1 MAMVNA
7 LRLGATA
14 GLVVALLPALAPPAR
29 AGVKTEE
36 KTRVELGGPLGGIL
50 KLFGGKGATEG
61 VVTRTAVFGD
71 RRLVA
76 GPEAGQIVDLKEGA
90 VYELD
95 LKKKTYTVTTFAELR
110 QRFEEQKAK
119 AEAEAAKAQAKAD
132 KQQPQ
137 PAQPAEAKEFEVDF
151 QASNTAERRTVAGH
165 EARLVVLRA
174 TVHEKGRSVQQ
185 AGGLMFRNDLWLVPK
200 LKELD
205 ELEAWNRRY
214 ALKMAE
220 VYGAPAATIAVDQMA
235 KLYGLYPG
243 AQKAMEKMRAE
254 MDKVDL
260 EGTTVAATLTATAIK
275 SAEQVAAAENDSM
288 KADTGVTGFLA
299 KQMFKKAAGDPA
311 DPRTMLLT
319 SSHELLKL
327 SPDATEADVALPA
340 GFKRK

>member
-1 MAMVNA
+1 MTM
-7 LRLGATA
+7 
-14 GLVVALLPALAPPAR
+14 ALARYTVAAALALALVPAAF

-36 KTRVELGGPLGGIL
+36 NTRVELGGPLGGIL
-50 KLFGGKGATEG
+50 KLFGGKGAKEG
-61 VVTRTAVFGD
+61 VLTRTAVFGE
-71 RRLVA
+71 RRLLA
-76 GPEAGQIVDLKEGA
+76 SPEAAQIVDLAEGA

-132 KQQPQ
+132 KQAPAQQ
-137 PAQPAEAKEFEVDF
+137 PAADPQAKEFEVDF
-151 QASNTAERRTVAGH
+151 QASNTAERRQVAGH

-185 AGGLMFRNDLWLVPK
+185 AGGLMIRNDLWLVPK
-200 LKELD
+200 LEELD

-220 VYGAPAATIAVDQMA
+220 VYGAGAATVAVEQMA
-235 KLYGLYPG
+235 KLYALYPG
-243 AQKAMEKMRAE
+243 VQKAMEKMRAE
-254 MDKVDL
+254 TDKLDL
-260 EGTTVAATLTATAIK
+260 EGTTVAATLTVSAIK
-275 SAEQVAAAENDSM
+275 SAEQVAAAEKDSM

-299 KQMFKKAAGDPA
+299 KKMFQKAAGDPS
-311 DPRTMLLT
+311 DPRTMLLS
-319 SSHELLKL
+319 SSHELVKL
-327 SPDATEADVALPA
+327 SLDATEADVALPA

>member
-1 MAMVNA
+1 MATA
-7 LRLGATA
+7 LRRSTTA
-14 GLVVALLPALAPPAR
+14 ALVTALLPALAPPAR

-36 KTRVELGGPLGGIL
+36 KTRVELGGPLGGVL
-50 KLFGGKGATEG
+50 KLFGGKGAKEG
-61 VVTRTAVFGD
+61 VVTRTAVFGA

-76 GPEAGQIVDLKEGA
+76 GPEAGQIVDLAEGA
-90 VYELD
+90 IYELD

-132 KQQPQ
+132 KQQQ
-137 PAQPAEAKEFEVDF
+137 PAADPQAKEFEVDF
-151 QASNTAERRTVAGH
+151 QASSTAERRQVAGR

-200 LKELD
+200 LEELQ

-220 VYGAPAATIAVDQMA
+220 VYGAPASTIAVDQMA

-254 MDKVDL
+254 LDKVDL

-275 SAEQVAAAENDSM
+275 SAEQVAAAENESM
-288 KADTGVTGFLA
+288 KADSGVGGFLA

-311 DPRTMLLT
+311 DPRTTLIT
-319 SSHELLKL
+319 SSHELL
-327 SPDATEADVALPA
+327 SVSTGATEADVALPA
-340 GFKRK
+340 GFKKK